1 MDFKINKTTEEIIS
15 VDVPKYFKSKWGSQL
30 TKLDWNGIIKVSNTM
45 IMYQKYDE
53 TSIWQQKDII
63 ELLEC
68 EEIDSDIFEYKLK
81 TALVNL
87 KNAMN
92 GISNLP
98 I

>member
-1 MDFKINKTTEEIIS
+1 MDFKIKKTTEEIIS

-30 TKLDWNGIIKVSNTM
+30 TKLDWNGITKVSNMM
-45 IMYQKYDE
+45 IIHHNYDD
-53 TSIWQQKDII
+53 TSIWQQKEII

-68 EEIDSDIFEYKLK
+68 EEIDSDIFDYKFE
-81 TALVNL
+81 TALNNL
-87 KNAMN
+87 KNIMN

>member
-15 VDVPKYFKSKWGSQL
+15 VDVPKYFKSKYGSQL
-30 TKLDWNGIIKVSNTM
+30 TKLDWNGITKVSNTM
-45 IMYQKYDE
+45 IMHQKYDE

-68 EEIDSDIFEYKLK
+68 EEIDSELFYTKFE
-81 TALVNL
+81 TALNNF
-87 KNAMN
+87 KNIKD

>member
-30 TKLDWNGIIKVSNTM
+30 TKLDWNGITKVSNTM
-45 IMYQKYDE
+45 IMHQKYDE

-68 EEIDSDIFEYKLK
+68 EEIDSDIFDVKFE
-81 TALVNL
+81 TAILNL